1 MKEQIRTPERELS
14 NEERDNLPGAKF
26 KTLVIRMLTELIQ
39 LGHKMKGQMKATQSE
54 IKQNIQVTN
63 SEGKETGT
71 HSMI

>member
-1 MKEQIRTPERELS
+1 
-14 NEERDNLPGAKF
+14 
-26 KTLVIRMLTELIQ
+26 MLTALIE
-39 LGHKMKGQMKATQSE
+39 LGHKMKEQMKATQSE